1 MKLSKRGLFWLLGLV
16 SFAILLLFSQPLGAQ
31 AATNYHAKDYTTAA
45 SVINGPDFKHADT
58 IQIQYQMSFGDT
70 AFKAGD
76 TVTID
81 MPANLEPRT
90 VGATFDVTDAV
101 TGTVIGTG
109 VVGGDGQ
116 VVLTMN
122 SAIEGKTN
130 VKIDVNLGMKYRY
143 DDLGEQDVVFDTQD
157 GQDTSVINMVANE
170 ANMSKKGTIDKEN
183 GTIKWTL
190 LVDRR
195 EITMKNLSIADTI
208 GDHQQMIKG
217 IEVYNGEWSSAN
229 TYKRRD
235 KLSDDAYQV
244 NYSDNGFDLKFNDTV
259 SNLVVIDYYT
269 KITDTELIDQNYHFK
284 NKAVMEWGGGTS
296 GGKNSEEAN
305 GKVYEKVVNGGS
317 GTGDLSSSSS
327 SNSSSSN
334 NSSDVDSCSDHSSS
348 DSSSAVDS
356 SSDDSSS
363 KNSSDVDSSSDHSS
377 SESSSAVDS
386 SSDDS
391 SSNNS
396 SDVDSCSDHSS
407 SDSSSAVDSS
417 SDESS
422 SNNSSDDDSRS
433 DHSSSESSSAVDSR
447 SDHSS
452 SESSSAV
459 DSRSDHSSSE
469 SSSAV
474 DSSSD
479 HSSSESSSAVDSSS
493 DHSRSE
499 SSSAVD
505 SRSDHSSSE
514 SSSAVDSRSDH
525 SSSESSS
532 AVESSSDHSSSESS
546 SAVDSSSDH
555 SGSESSSDVNTSSES
570 SDNTTTEPDNGHQ
583 TGDIEDPEDN
593 TAVYPDID
601 EDTGTIDVDG
611 GFDSNYDGSTT
622 SNSTNSSKPLKDS
635 TSSVFTSTP
644 ANTTTGQDGADQ
656 TPAAD
661 TKKSSA
667 KTTVSES
674 DALTPSTPNQVAK
687 LPQTNEAKMDSQ
699 ALRSVGILL
708 GVLTLGAGA
717 LIRHWF

>member
-1 MKLSKRGLFWLLGLV
+1 MKLSKRGIYWLLGLV
-16 SFAILLLFSQPLGAQ
+16 SFAILLLFSQSVTAQ
-31 AATNYHAKDYTTAA
+31 AATNYHAKDYTTSAA
-45 SVINGPDFKHADT
+45 VINGPDFKHADT
-58 IQIQYQMSFGDT
+58 IQIQYKMSFGDT

-81 MPANLEPRT
+81 MPDNLVPRT
-90 VGATFDVTDAV
+90 VGATFDVTDAE
-101 TGTVIGTG
+101 TGAVIGTG
-109 VVGGDGQ
+109 VVGDNGQ
-116 VVLTMN
+116 VILTMN

-334 NSSDVDSCSDHSSS
+334 NSSDVDS
-348 DSSSAVDS
+348 
-356 SSDDSSS
+356 
-363 KNSSDVDSSSDHSS
+363 SSDHSS

-391 SSNNS
+391 SSE
-396 SDVDSCSDHSS
+396 
-407 SDSSSAVDSS
+407 SSSAVDSS
-417 SDESS
+417 SD
-422 SNNSSDDDSRS
+422 D
-433 DHSSSESSSAVDSR
+433 
-447 SDHSS
+447 
-452 SESSSAV
+452 
-459 DSRSDHSSSE
+459 SSSE

-479 HSSSESSSAVDSSS
+479 DSSSESSSAVD
-493 DHSRSE
+493 
-499 SSSAVD
+499 
-505 SRSDHSSSE
+505 
-514 SSSAVDSRSDH
+514 
-525 SSSESSS
+525 
-532 AVESSSDHSSSESS
+532 SSSDHSSSESS

-644 ANTTTGQDGADQ
+644 ANATTGQDGADQ

-687 LPQTNEAKMDSQ
+687 LSQTNEAKMDSQ

-708 GVLTLGAGA
+708 GVLTLGGGA

>member
-70 AFKAGD
+70 VFKAGD

-157 GQDTSVINMVANE
+157 GQDTAVINMVANE

-334 NSSDVDSCSDHSSS
+334 NSSDVDSS
-348 DSSSAVDS
+348 
-356 SSDDSSS
+356 
-363 KNSSDVDSSSDHSS
+363 
-377 SESSSAVDS
+377 
-386 SSDDS
+386 
-391 SSNNS
+391 
-396 SDVDSCSDHSS
+396 
-407 SDSSSAVDSS
+407 
-417 SDESS
+417 
-422 SNNSSDDDSRS
+422 
-433 DHSSSESSSAVDSR
+433 
-447 SDHSS
+447 
-452 SESSSAV
+452 
-459 DSRSDHSSSE
+459 SDHSSSE

-479 HSSSESSSAVDSSS
+479 HSSSESSSAVD
-493 DHSRSE
+493 
-499 SSSAVD
+499 
-505 SRSDHSSSE
+505 
-514 SSSAVDSRSDH
+514 
-525 SSSESSS
+525 
-532 AVESSSDHSSSESS
+532 SSSDHSSSESS

-635 TSSVFTSTP
+635 TSSVFTITP

>member
-16 SFAILLLFSQPLGAQ
+16 SFTILLLFNQPLGAQ

-334 NSSDVDSCSDHSSS
+334 NSSDVDSS
-348 DSSSAVDS
+348 
-356 SSDDSSS
+356 
-363 KNSSDVDSSSDHSS
+363 
-377 SESSSAVDS
+377 
-386 SSDDS
+386 
-391 SSNNS
+391 
-396 SDVDSCSDHSS
+396 
-407 SDSSSAVDSS
+407 
-417 SDESS
+417 
-422 SNNSSDDDSRS
+422 
-433 DHSSSESSSAVDSR
+433 
-447 SDHSS
+447 
-452 SESSSAV
+452 
-459 DSRSDHSSSE
+459 SDHSSSE

-493 DHSRSE
+493 DHS
-499 SSSAVD
+499 
-505 SRSDHSSSE
+505 SSE
-514 SSSAVDSRSDH
+514 SSSVVD
-525 SSSESSS
+525 
-532 AVESSSDHSSSESS
+532 SSSDHSSSE
-546 SAVDSSSDH
+546 
-555 SGSESSSDVNTSSES
+555 
-570 SDNTTTEPDNGHQ
+570 
-583 TGDIEDPEDN
+583 
-593 TAVYPDID
+593 
-601 EDTGTIDVDG
+601 
-611 GFDSNYDGSTT
+611 
-622 SNSTNSSKPLKDS
+622 
-635 TSSVFTSTP
+635 
-644 ANTTTGQDGADQ
+644 
-656 TPAAD
+656 
-661 TKKSSA
+661 
-667 KTTVSES
+667 
-674 DALTPSTPNQVAK
+674 
-687 LPQTNEAKMDSQ
+687 
-699 ALRSVGILL
+699 
-708 GVLTLGAGA
+708 
-717 LIRHWF
+717 

>member
-90 VGATFDVTDAV
+90 VGATFDVTDAE

-334 NSSDVDSCSDHSSS
+334 NSSDVDS
-348 DSSSAVDS
+348 
-356 SSDDSSS
+356 SSDDS
-363 KNSSDVDSSSDHSS
+363 N

-386 SSDDS
+386 SSDHSRSES
-391 SSNNS
+391 SS
-396 SDVDSCSDHSS
+396 V
-407 SDSSSAVDSS
+407 VDSS
-417 SDESS
+417 SDH
-422 SNNSSDDDSRS
+422 SR
-433 DHSSSESSSAVDSR
+433 SESSSVVDSS
-447 SDHSS
+447 SDHSR
-452 SESSSAV
+452 SESSSVV
-459 DSRSDHSSSE
+459 DSSSDHSSSE

-493 DHSRSE
+493 DHS
-499 SSSAVD
+499 
-505 SRSDHSSSE
+505 SSE
-514 SSSAVDSRSDH
+514 SSSVVD
-525 SSSESSS
+525 
-532 AVESSSDHSSSESS
+532 SSSDHSSSESS

-708 GVLTLGAGA
+708 GVLTLGGGA

>member
-90 VGATFDVTDAV
+90 VGATFDVTDAE

-334 NSSDVDSCSDHSSS
+334 NSSDVDSS
-348 DSSSAVDS
+348 
-356 SSDDSSS
+356 
-363 KNSSDVDSSSDHSS
+363 
-377 SESSSAVDS
+377 
-386 SSDDS
+386 
-391 SSNNS
+391 
-396 SDVDSCSDHSS
+396 
-407 SDSSSAVDSS
+407 
-417 SDESS
+417 
-422 SNNSSDDDSRS
+422 
-433 DHSSSESSSAVDSR
+433 
-447 SDHSS
+447 
-452 SESSSAV
+452 
-459 DSRSDHSSSE
+459 SDHSSSE

-493 DHSRSE
+493 DHS
-499 SSSAVD
+499 
-505 SRSDHSSSE
+505 
-514 SSSAVDSRSDH
+514 
-525 SSSESSS
+525 
-532 AVESSSDHSSSESS
+532 
-546 SAVDSSSDH
+546 
-555 SGSESSSDVNTSSES
+555 GSECSSDVNTSSES

-708 GVLTLGAGA
+708 GVLTLGGGA

>member
-334 NSSDVDSCSDHSSS
+334 NSSDVDS
-348 DSSSAVDS
+348 
-356 SSDDSSS
+356 
-363 KNSSDVDSSSDHSS
+363 SSDHSS

-396 SDVDSCSDHSS
+396 SDVASSSDHSS
-407 SDSSSAVDSS
+407 SESASAVDSS
-417 SDESS
+417 SDDSS
-422 SNNSSDDDSRS
+422 SNNSSAVDSSS
-433 DHSSSESSSAVDSR
+433 DHSSSESSSAVDSS

-452 SESSSAV
+452 SERSSAV
-459 DSRSDHSSSE
+459 DSSPDHSSSE

-479 HSSSESSSAVDSSS
+479 HSSSESSSAVASS
-493 DHSRSE
+493 
-499 SSSAVD
+499 
-505 SRSDHSSSE
+505 SDHSSSE
-514 SSSAVDSRSDH
+514 SSSAVD
-525 SSSESSS
+525 
-532 AVESSSDHSSSESS
+532 SSSDHSSSESS

-583 TGDIEDPEDN
+583 TGDIDDPEDN

>member
-1 MKLSKRGLFWLLGLV
+1 MKLSKRGIYWLLGLV
-16 SFAILLLFSQPLGAQ
+16 SFAILLLFSQSVTAQ
-31 AATNYHAKDYTTAA
+31 AATNYHAKDYTTSAA
-45 SVINGPDFKHADT
+45 VINGPDFKHADT
-58 IQIQYQMSFGDT
+58 IQIQYKMSFGDT

-81 MPANLEPRT
+81 MPDNLVPRT
-90 VGATFDVTDAV
+90 VGATFDVTDAE
-101 TGTVIGTG
+101 TGAVIGTG
-109 VVGGDGQ
+109 VVGDNGQ
-116 VVLTMN
+116 VILTMN

-334 NSSDVDSCSDHSSS
+334 NSSDVDS
-348 DSSSAVDS
+348 
-356 SSDDSSS
+356 SSDDS
-363 KNSSDVDSSSDHSS
+363 N

-386 SSDDS
+386 SSDD
-391 SSNNS
+391 
-396 SDVDSCSDHSS
+396 
-407 SDSSSAVDSS
+407 
-417 SDESS
+417 
-422 SNNSSDDDSRS
+422 
-433 DHSSSESSSAVDSR
+433 
-447 SDHSS
+447 
-452 SESSSAV
+452 
-459 DSRSDHSSSE
+459 
-469 SSSAV
+469 
-474 DSSSD
+474 
-479 HSSSESSSAVDSSS
+479 
-493 DHSRSE
+493 
-499 SSSAVD
+499 
-505 SRSDHSSSE
+505 
-514 SSSAVDSRSDH
+514 
-525 SSSESSS
+525 
-532 AVESSSDHSSSESS
+532 SSSESS

-708 GVLTLGAGA
+708 GVLTLGGGA

>member
-1 MKLSKRGLFWLLGLV
+1 
-16 SFAILLLFSQPLGAQ
+16 
-31 AATNYHAKDYTTAA
+31 
-45 SVINGPDFKHADT
+45 
-58 IQIQYQMSFGDT
+58 
-70 AFKAGD
+70 
-76 TVTID
+76 
-81 MPANLEPRT
+81 
-90 VGATFDVTDAV
+90 
-101 TGTVIGTG
+101 
-109 VVGGDGQ
+109 
-116 VVLTMN
+116 
-122 SAIEGKTN
+122 
-130 VKIDVNLGMKYRY
+130 
-143 DDLGEQDVVFDTQD
+143 
-157 GQDTSVINMVANE
+157 
-170 ANMSKKGTIDKEN
+170 MSKKGTIDKEN
-183 GTIKWTL
+183 GMIKWTL

-327 SNSSSSN
+327 SNSSSS
-334 NSSDVDSCSDHSSS
+334 DS
-348 DSSSAVDS
+348 
-356 SSDDSSS
+356 
-363 KNSSDVDSSSDHSS
+363 SSDVDSSS
-377 SESSSAVDS
+377 
-386 SSDDS
+386 
-391 SSNNS
+391 NS
-396 SDVDSCSDHSS
+396 SS
-407 SDSSSAVDSS
+407 SDSSSDVDSS
-417 SDESS
+417 SNSS
-422 SNNSSDDDSRS
+422 SSDSSSD
-433 DHSSSESSSAVDSR
+433 
-447 SDHSS
+447 
-452 SESSSAV
+452 
-459 DSRSDHSSSE
+459 
-469 SSSAV
+469 V
-474 DSSSD
+474 DSSSN
-479 HSSSESSSAVDSSS
+479 SSSSDSSSDVDSSS
-493 DHSRSE
+493 NS
-499 SSSAVD
+499 
-505 SRSDHSSSE
+505 
-514 SSSAVDSRSDH
+514 
-525 SSSESSS
+525 
-532 AVESSSDHSSSESS
+532 SSSDSSSD
-546 SAVDSSSDH
+546 VDSSSNSSSSD
-555 SGSESSSDVNTSSES
+555 SSSDVDSSSNSSNSSTDVNTGSES
-570 SDNTTTEPDNGHQ
+570 SDNMTTEPDNGHQ
-583 TGDIEDPEDN
+583 TGDIEDSEDN

-644 ANTTTGQDGADQ
+644 ANTTTGQDGAGQ
-656 TPAAD
+656 TPTAD

-708 GVLTLGAGA
+708 GVLTLGGGA

>member
-90 VGATFDVTDAV
+90 VGATFDVTDTE

-109 VVGGDGQ
+109 VVGGNGQ

-334 NSSDVDSCSDHSSS
+334 NSSDVDS
-348 DSSSAVDS
+348 
-356 SSDDSSS
+356 SSDDS
-363 KNSSDVDSSSDHSS
+363 N

-386 SSDDS
+386 SSDD
-391 SSNNS
+391 
-396 SDVDSCSDHSS
+396 
-407 SDSSSAVDSS
+407 
-417 SDESS
+417 
-422 SNNSSDDDSRS
+422 
-433 DHSSSESSSAVDSR
+433 
-447 SDHSS
+447 
-452 SESSSAV
+452 
-459 DSRSDHSSSE
+459 SSSE

-479 HSSSESSSAVDSSS
+479 HSSSESSSVVD
-493 DHSRSE
+493 
-499 SSSAVD
+499 
-505 SRSDHSSSE
+505 
-514 SSSAVDSRSDH
+514 
-525 SSSESSS
+525 
-532 AVESSSDHSSSESS
+532 SSSDHSSSESS

-674 DALTPSTPNQVAK
+674 DALTSSTPNQVAK

-708 GVLTLGAGA
+708 GVLTLGGGA

>member
-90 VGATFDVTDAV
+90 VGATFDVTDTE

-109 VVGGDGQ
+109 VVGGNGQ

-334 NSSDVDSCSDHSSS
+334 NSSDVDS
-348 DSSSAVDS
+348 
-356 SSDDSSS
+356 SSDD
-363 KNSSDVDSSSDHSS
+363 SS

-386 SSDDS
+386 S
-391 SSNNS
+391 
-396 SDVDSCSDHSS
+396 
-407 SDSSSAVDSS
+407 
-417 SDESS
+417 
-422 SNNSSDDDSRS
+422 
-433 DHSSSESSSAVDSR
+433 
-447 SDHSS
+447 
-452 SESSSAV
+452 
-459 DSRSDHSSSE
+459 SDHSSSE

-493 DHSRSE
+493 DDSSSE

-505 SRSDHSSSE
+505 SSSDHSSSE
-514 SSSAVDSRSDH
+514 SSSAVDSSSDH

-532 AVESSSDHSSSESS
+532 VVDSSSDHSSSESS

-708 GVLTLGAGA
+708 GVLTLGGGA

>member
-101 TGTVIGTG
+101 TGTVIGTVIGTG

-334 NSSDVDSCSDHSSS
+334 NSSDVDS
-348 DSSSAVDS
+348 
-356 SSDDSSS
+356 
-363 KNSSDVDSSSDHSS
+363 SSDHSS
-377 SESSSAVDS
+377 SESSSAMDS

-396 SDVDSCSDHSS
+396 SDVDSS
-407 SDSSSAVDSS
+407 
-417 SDESS
+417 
-422 SNNSSDDDSRS
+422 
-433 DHSSSESSSAVDSR
+433 
-447 SDHSS
+447 
-452 SESSSAV
+452 
-459 DSRSDHSSSE
+459 SDHSSSE

-493 DHSRSE
+493 DHSSSE

-505 SRSDHSSSE
+505 SSSDHSSSE
-514 SSSAVDSRSDH
+514 SSSAVDSSSDH

-532 AVESSSDHSSSESS
+532 AVDSSSDHSSSESSSAVDSSSDHSSSESSSAVDSSSDHSSSESS

>member
-334 NSSDVDSCSDHSSS
+334 NSSDVDSSS
-348 DSSSAVDS
+348 DDSNSESSSAVDS

-363 KNSSDVDSSSDHSS
+363 ESSSAVDSSSDHSS

-386 SSDDS
+386 SSDD
-391 SSNNS
+391 
-396 SDVDSCSDHSS
+396 
-407 SDSSSAVDSS
+407 
-417 SDESS
+417 
-422 SNNSSDDDSRS
+422 
-433 DHSSSESSSAVDSR
+433 
-447 SDHSS
+447 
-452 SESSSAV
+452 
-459 DSRSDHSSSE
+459 SSSE

-493 DHSRSE
+493 DHS
-499 SSSAVD
+499 
-505 SRSDHSSSE
+505 SSE
-514 SSSAVDSRSDH
+514 SSSVVD
-525 SSSESSS
+525 
-532 AVESSSDHSSSESS
+532 SSSDHSSSESS

>member
-130 VKIDVNLGMKYRY
+130 VKINVNLGMKYRY

-334 NSSDVDSCSDHSSS
+334 NSSDVDS
-348 DSSSAVDS
+348 
-356 SSDDSSS
+356 SSDD
-363 KNSSDVDSSSDHSS
+363 SS

-391 SSNNS
+391 SSE
-396 SDVDSCSDHSS
+396 
-407 SDSSSAVDSS
+407 SSSAVDSS
-417 SDESS
+417 
-422 SNNSSDDDSRS
+422 
-433 DHSSSESSSAVDSR
+433 
-447 SDHSS
+447 
-452 SESSSAV
+452 
-459 DSRSDHSSSE
+459 SDHSSSE

-493 DHSRSE
+493 DHSSSE

-505 SRSDHSSSE
+505 SSSDHSSSE
-514 SSSAVDSRSDH
+514 SSSAVD
-525 SSSESSS
+525 
-532 AVESSSDHSSSESS
+532 SSSDHSSSESS

-644 ANTTTGQDGADQ
+644 ANTTTGQDGANQ

-708 GVLTLGAGA
+708 GVLTLGGGA

>member
-16 SFAILLLFSQPLGAQ
+16 SFTILLLFNQPLGAQ

-334 NSSDVDSCSDHSSS
+334 NSSDVDSS
-348 DSSSAVDS
+348 
-356 SSDDSSS
+356 
-363 KNSSDVDSSSDHSS
+363 
-377 SESSSAVDS
+377 
-386 SSDDS
+386 
-391 SSNNS
+391 
-396 SDVDSCSDHSS
+396 
-407 SDSSSAVDSS
+407 
-417 SDESS
+417 
-422 SNNSSDDDSRS
+422 
-433 DHSSSESSSAVDSR
+433 
-447 SDHSS
+447 
-452 SESSSAV
+452 
-459 DSRSDHSSSE
+459 SDHSSSE

-479 HSSSESSSAVDSSS
+479 HSSSESSSVVD
-493 DHSRSE
+493 
-499 SSSAVD
+499 
-505 SRSDHSSSE
+505 
-514 SSSAVDSRSDH
+514 
-525 SSSESSS
+525 
-532 AVESSSDHSSSESS
+532 SSSDHSSSESS

-555 SGSESSSDVNTSSES
+555 SGSESSSDVNTNSES

-644 ANTTTGQDGADQ
+644 ANTTTSQDGADQ

-708 GVLTLGAGA
+708 GVLTLGGGA

>member
-334 NSSDVDSCSDHSSS
+334 NSSG
-348 DSSSAVDS
+348 
-356 SSDDSSS
+356 
-363 KNSSDVDSSSDHSS
+363 VDSSSDHSS

-396 SDVDSCSDHSS
+396 SDVDSS
-407 SDSSSAVDSS
+407 
-417 SDESS
+417 
-422 SNNSSDDDSRS
+422 
-433 DHSSSESSSAVDSR
+433 
-447 SDHSS
+447 
-452 SESSSAV
+452 
-459 DSRSDHSSSE
+459 SDHSSSE

-493 DHSRSE
+493 DHSSSE

-505 SRSDHSSSE
+505 SSSDHSSSE
-514 SSSAVDSRSDH
+514 SSSAVD
-525 SSSESSS
+525 
-532 AVESSSDHSSSESS
+532 SSSDHSSSESS

>member
-334 NSSDVDSCSDHSSS
+334 NSSDVDSSS
-348 DSSSAVDS
+348 DY
-356 SSDDSSS
+356 
-363 KNSSDVDSSSDHSS
+363 SS

-396 SDVDSCSDHSS
+396 SDVDSS
-407 SDSSSAVDSS
+407 
-417 SDESS
+417 
-422 SNNSSDDDSRS
+422 
-433 DHSSSESSSAVDSR
+433 
-447 SDHSS
+447 
-452 SESSSAV
+452 
-459 DSRSDHSSSE
+459 SDHSSSE

-493 DHSRSE
+493 DHS
-499 SSSAVD
+499 
-505 SRSDHSSSE
+505 SSE
-514 SSSAVDSRSDH
+514 SSSAVD
-525 SSSESSS
+525 
-532 AVESSSDHSSSESS
+532 SSSDHSSSESS

-708 GVLTLGAGA
+708 GVLTLGGGA

>member
-90 VGATFDVTDAV
+90 VGATFDVTDTE

-109 VVGGDGQ
+109 VVGGNGQ

-284 NKAVMEWGGGTS
+284 NRAVMEWGGGTS

-334 NSSDVDSCSDHSSS
+334 NSSDVDSSS
-348 DSSSAVDS
+348 DDSNSESSSAVDS

-363 KNSSDVDSSSDHSS
+363 ESSSAVDSSSDHSS

-386 SSDDS
+386 SSDD
-391 SSNNS
+391 
-396 SDVDSCSDHSS
+396 
-407 SDSSSAVDSS
+407 
-417 SDESS
+417 
-422 SNNSSDDDSRS
+422 
-433 DHSSSESSSAVDSR
+433 
-447 SDHSS
+447 
-452 SESSSAV
+452 
-459 DSRSDHSSSE
+459 SSSE

-493 DHSRSE
+493 DHS
-499 SSSAVD
+499 
-505 SRSDHSSSE
+505 SSE
-514 SSSAVDSRSDH
+514 SSSVVD
-525 SSSESSS
+525 
-532 AVESSSDHSSSESS
+532 SSSDHSSSESS

-661 TKKSSA
+661 SKKSSA

-708 GVLTLGAGA
+708 GVLTLGGGA

>member
-317 GTGDLSSSSS
+317 GTSDLSSSSS

-334 NSSDVDSCSDHSSS
+334 NSSDVDS
-348 DSSSAVDS
+348 
-356 SSDDSSS
+356 SSDDS
-363 KNSSDVDSSSDHSS
+363 N

-391 SSNNS
+391 SS
-396 SDVDSCSDHSS
+396 
-407 SDSSSAVDSS
+407 
-417 SDESS
+417 
-422 SNNSSDDDSRS
+422 
-433 DHSSSESSSAVDSR
+433 
-447 SDHSS
+447 
-452 SESSSAV
+452 
-459 DSRSDHSSSE
+459 E

-474 DSSSD
+474 DSSY
-479 HSSSESSSAVDSSS
+479 
-493 DHSRSE
+493 
-499 SSSAVD
+499 
-505 SRSDHSSSE
+505 
-514 SSSAVDSRSDH
+514 
-525 SSSESSS
+525 
-532 AVESSSDHSSSESS
+532 
-546 SAVDSSSDH
+546 DH

-661 TKKSSA
+661 TKQSSA

-708 GVLTLGAGA
+708 GVLTLGGGA

>member
-90 VGATFDVTDAV
+90 VGATFDVTDAE

-334 NSSDVDSCSDHSSS
+334 NSSDVDS
-348 DSSSAVDS
+348 
-356 SSDDSSS
+356 SSDDSNSESS
-363 KNSSDVDSSSDHSS
+363 SAVDSSSDHSS

-386 SSDDS
+386 SSDD
-391 SSNNS
+391 
-396 SDVDSCSDHSS
+396 
-407 SDSSSAVDSS
+407 
-417 SDESS
+417 
-422 SNNSSDDDSRS
+422 
-433 DHSSSESSSAVDSR
+433 
-447 SDHSS
+447 
-452 SESSSAV
+452 
-459 DSRSDHSSSE
+459 SSSE

-493 DHSRSE
+493 DHS
-499 SSSAVD
+499 
-505 SRSDHSSSE
+505 SSE
-514 SSSAVDSRSDH
+514 SSSVVD
-525 SSSESSS
+525 
-532 AVESSSDHSSSESS
+532 SSSDHSSSESS

-644 ANTTTGQDGADQ
+644 ANTTTGQDGVDQ

-708 GVLTLGAGA
+708 GVLTLGGGA

>member
-90 VGATFDVTDAV
+90 VGATFDVTDAE

-130 VKIDVNLGMKYRY
+130 VKIDVNLVMKYRY

-334 NSSDVDSCSDHSSS
+334 NSSDVDS
-348 DSSSAVDS
+348 
-356 SSDDSSS
+356 SSDD
-363 KNSSDVDSSSDHSS
+363 
-377 SESSSAVDS
+377 
-386 SSDDS
+386 
-391 SSNNS
+391 
-396 SDVDSCSDHSS
+396 
-407 SDSSSAVDSS
+407 
-417 SDESS
+417 
-422 SNNSSDDDSRS
+422 
-433 DHSSSESSSAVDSR
+433 
-447 SDHSS
+447 
-452 SESSSAV
+452 
-459 DSRSDHSSSE
+459 SSSE

-493 DHSRSE
+493 D
-499 SSSAVD
+499 D
-505 SRSDHSSSE
+505 SSSE
-514 SSSAVDSRSDH
+514 SSSAVDSSSDH

-532 AVESSSDHSSSESS
+532 VVDSSSDHSSSESS

-708 GVLTLGAGA
+708 GVLTLGGGA

>member
-334 NSSDVDSCSDHSSS
+334 NSSDVDS
-348 DSSSAVDS
+348 
-356 SSDDSSS
+356 
-363 KNSSDVDSSSDHSS
+363 SSDHSS

-396 SDVDSCSDHSS
+396 SDVDSS
-407 SDSSSAVDSS
+407 
-417 SDESS
+417 
-422 SNNSSDDDSRS
+422 
-433 DHSSSESSSAVDSR
+433 
-447 SDHSS
+447 
-452 SESSSAV
+452 
-459 DSRSDHSSSE
+459 SDHSSSE

-479 HSSSESSSAVDSSS
+479 HSSSESSSAVD
-493 DHSRSE
+493 
-499 SSSAVD
+499 
-505 SRSDHSSSE
+505 
-514 SSSAVDSRSDH
+514 
-525 SSSESSS
+525 
-532 AVESSSDHSSSESS
+532 SSSDHSSSESS

>member
-90 VGATFDVTDAV
+90 VGATFDVTDAE

-334 NSSDVDSCSDHSSS
+334 NSSDVDS
-348 DSSSAVDS
+348 
-356 SSDDSSS
+356 
-363 KNSSDVDSSSDHSS
+363 SSDHSS
-377 SESSSAVDS
+377 SESSSAVD
-386 SSDDS
+386 
-391 SSNNS
+391 
-396 SDVDSCSDHSS
+396 
-407 SDSSSAVDSS
+407 
-417 SDESS
+417 
-422 SNNSSDDDSRS
+422 
-433 DHSSSESSSAVDSR
+433 
-447 SDHSS
+447 
-452 SESSSAV
+452 
-459 DSRSDHSSSE
+459 
-469 SSSAV
+469 
-474 DSSSD
+474 
-479 HSSSESSSAVDSSS
+479 
-493 DHSRSE
+493 
-499 SSSAVD
+499 
-505 SRSDHSSSE
+505 
-514 SSSAVDSRSDH
+514 
-525 SSSESSS
+525 
-532 AVESSSDHSSSESS
+532 SSSDHSSSESS

-611 GFDSNYDGSTT
+611 GFDGNYDGSTT

-644 ANTTTGQDGADQ
+644 ANTTTSQDGADQ

-708 GVLTLGAGA
+708 GVLTLGGGA

>member
-90 VGATFDVTDAV
+90 VGATFDVTDTE

-109 VVGGDGQ
+109 VVGGNGQ

-334 NSSDVDSCSDHSSS
+334 NSSDVDS
-348 DSSSAVDS
+348 
-356 SSDDSSS
+356 SSDDS
-363 KNSSDVDSSSDHSS
+363 N

-386 SSDDS
+386 SSDD
-391 SSNNS
+391 
-396 SDVDSCSDHSS
+396 
-407 SDSSSAVDSS
+407 
-417 SDESS
+417 
-422 SNNSSDDDSRS
+422 
-433 DHSSSESSSAVDSR
+433 
-447 SDHSS
+447 
-452 SESSSAV
+452 
-459 DSRSDHSSSE
+459 SSSE

-493 DHSRSE
+493 D
-499 SSSAVD
+499 D
-505 SRSDHSSSE
+505 SSSE
-514 SSSAVDSRSDH
+514 SSSAVDSSSDH

-532 AVESSSDHSSSESS
+532 VVDSSSDHSSSESS

-708 GVLTLGAGA
+708 GVLTLGGGA

>member
-101 TGTVIGTG
+101 TGTG

-305 GKVYEKVVNGGS
+305 GKVYEKVVSGGS

-334 NSSDVDSCSDHSSS
+334 NSSDVDS
-348 DSSSAVDS
+348 
-356 SSDDSSS
+356 SSDDS
-363 KNSSDVDSSSDHSS
+363 N

-391 SSNNS
+391 SS
-396 SDVDSCSDHSS
+396 
-407 SDSSSAVDSS
+407 
-417 SDESS
+417 
-422 SNNSSDDDSRS
+422 
-433 DHSSSESSSAVDSR
+433 
-447 SDHSS
+447 
-452 SESSSAV
+452 
-459 DSRSDHSSSE
+459 E

-474 DSSSD
+474 DSSY
-479 HSSSESSSAVDSSS
+479 
-493 DHSRSE
+493 
-499 SSSAVD
+499 
-505 SRSDHSSSE
+505 
-514 SSSAVDSRSDH
+514 
-525 SSSESSS
+525 
-532 AVESSSDHSSSESS
+532 
-546 SAVDSSSDH
+546 DH

-708 GVLTLGAGA
+708 GVLTLGGGA

>member
-45 SVINGPDFKHADT
+45 SVINGPDFKNADT

-90 VGATFDVTDAV
+90 VGATFDVTDAE

-334 NSSDVDSCSDHSSS
+334 NSSDVDS
-348 DSSSAVDS
+348 
-356 SSDDSSS
+356 SSDD
-363 KNSSDVDSSSDHSS
+363 SS

-386 SSDDS
+386 SSDD
-391 SSNNS
+391 
-396 SDVDSCSDHSS
+396 
-407 SDSSSAVDSS
+407 
-417 SDESS
+417 
-422 SNNSSDDDSRS
+422 
-433 DHSSSESSSAVDSR
+433 
-447 SDHSS
+447 
-452 SESSSAV
+452 
-459 DSRSDHSSSE
+459 SSSE

-493 DHSRSE
+493 D
-499 SSSAVD
+499 D
-505 SRSDHSSSE
+505 SSSE
-514 SSSAVDSRSDH
+514 SSSAVDSSSDH

-532 AVESSSDHSSSESS
+532 VVDSSSDHSSSESS

-708 GVLTLGAGA
+708 GVLTLGGGA

>member
-90 VGATFDVTDAV
+90 VGATFDVTD

-109 VVGGDGQ
+109 VVGGNGQ

-334 NSSDVDSCSDHSSS
+334 NSSDVDS
-348 DSSSAVDS
+348 
-356 SSDDSSS
+356 SSDDS
-363 KNSSDVDSSSDHSS
+363 N

-386 SSDDS
+386 SSDD
-391 SSNNS
+391 
-396 SDVDSCSDHSS
+396 
-407 SDSSSAVDSS
+407 
-417 SDESS
+417 
-422 SNNSSDDDSRS
+422 
-433 DHSSSESSSAVDSR
+433 
-447 SDHSS
+447 
-452 SESSSAV
+452 
-459 DSRSDHSSSE
+459 SSSE

-493 DHSRSE
+493 DHS
-499 SSSAVD
+499 
-505 SRSDHSSSE
+505 SSE
-514 SSSAVDSRSDH
+514 SSSVVD
-525 SSSESSS
+525 
-532 AVESSSDHSSSESS
+532 SSSDHSSSESS

-661 TKKSSA
+661 SKKSSA

-708 GVLTLGAGA
+708 GVLTLGGGA

>member
-334 NSSDVDSCSDHSSS
+334 NSSDVDS
-348 DSSSAVDS
+348 
-356 SSDDSSS
+356 
-363 KNSSDVDSSSDHSS
+363 SSDHSS

-386 SSDDS
+386 SSD
-391 SSNNS
+391 
-396 SDVDSCSDHSS
+396 
-407 SDSSSAVDSS
+407 
-417 SDESS
+417 E
-422 SNNSSDDDSRS
+422 
-433 DHSSSESSSAVDSR
+433 
-447 SDHSS
+447 
-452 SESSSAV
+452 
-459 DSRSDHSSSE
+459 
-469 SSSAV
+469 
-474 DSSSD
+474 
-479 HSSSESSSAVDSSS
+479 
-493 DHSRSE
+493 
-499 SSSAVD
+499 
-505 SRSDHSSSE
+505 
-514 SSSAVDSRSDH
+514 
-525 SSSESSS
+525 
-532 AVESSSDHSSSESS
+532 SSSESS

-708 GVLTLGAGA
+708 GVLTLGGGA

>member
-90 VGATFDVTDAV
+90 VGATFDVTDTE

-109 VVGGDGQ
+109 VVGGNGQ

-334 NSSDVDSCSDHSSS
+334 NSSDVDS
-348 DSSSAVDS
+348 
-356 SSDDSSS
+356 SSDDS
-363 KNSSDVDSSSDHSS
+363 N
-377 SESSSAVDS
+377 
-386 SSDDS
+386 
-391 SSNNS
+391 
-396 SDVDSCSDHSS
+396 
-407 SDSSSAVDSS
+407 
-417 SDESS
+417 
-422 SNNSSDDDSRS
+422 
-433 DHSSSESSSAVDSR
+433 
-447 SDHSS
+447 
-452 SESSSAV
+452 
-459 DSRSDHSSSE
+459 SE

-493 DHSRSE
+493 DHS
-499 SSSAVD
+499 
-505 SRSDHSSSE
+505 SSE
-514 SSSAVDSRSDH
+514 SSSVVD
-525 SSSESSS
+525 
-532 AVESSSDHSSSESS
+532 SSSDHSSSESS

-708 GVLTLGAGA
+708 GVLTLGGGA

>member
-90 VGATFDVTDAV
+90 VGATFDVTDAVTDAV

-334 NSSDVDSCSDHSSS
+334 NSSDVDS
-348 DSSSAVDS
+348 
-356 SSDDSSS
+356 
-363 KNSSDVDSSSDHSS
+363 SSDHSS

-396 SDVDSCSDHSS
+396 SDVDSS
-407 SDSSSAVDSS
+407 
-417 SDESS
+417 
-422 SNNSSDDDSRS
+422 
-433 DHSSSESSSAVDSR
+433 
-447 SDHSS
+447 
-452 SESSSAV
+452 
-459 DSRSDHSSSE
+459 SDHSSSE

-493 DHSRSE
+493 DHSSSE

-505 SRSDHSSSE
+505 SSSDHSSSE
-514 SSSAVDSRSDH
+514 SSSAVD
-525 SSSESSS
+525 
-532 AVESSSDHSSSESS
+532 SSSDHSSSESS

>member
-90 VGATFDVTDAV
+90 VGATFDVTDTE

-109 VVGGDGQ
+109 VVGGNGQ

-334 NSSDVDSCSDHSSS
+334 NSSDVDS
-348 DSSSAVDS
+348 
-356 SSDDSSS
+356 SSDDS
-363 KNSSDVDSSSDHSS
+363 N

-386 SSDDS
+386 SSDD
-391 SSNNS
+391 
-396 SDVDSCSDHSS
+396 
-407 SDSSSAVDSS
+407 
-417 SDESS
+417 
-422 SNNSSDDDSRS
+422 
-433 DHSSSESSSAVDSR
+433 
-447 SDHSS
+447 
-452 SESSSAV
+452 
-459 DSRSDHSSSE
+459 SSSE

-493 DHSRSE
+493 DHS
-499 SSSAVD
+499 
-505 SRSDHSSSE
+505 SSE
-514 SSSAVDSRSDH
+514 SSSVVD
-525 SSSESSS
+525 
-532 AVESSSDHSSSESS
+532 SSSDHSSSESS

-644 ANTTTGQDGADQ
+644 ANTTTGQDGVDQ

-708 GVLTLGAGA
+708 GVLTLGGGA

>member
-334 NSSDVDSCSDHSSS
+334 NSSDVDS
-348 DSSSAVDS
+348 
-356 SSDDSSS
+356 
-363 KNSSDVDSSSDHSS
+363 SSDHSS

-396 SDVDSCSDHSS
+396 SDVDSS
-407 SDSSSAVDSS
+407 
-417 SDESS
+417 
-422 SNNSSDDDSRS
+422 
-433 DHSSSESSSAVDSR
+433 
-447 SDHSS
+447 
-452 SESSSAV
+452 
-459 DSRSDHSSSE
+459 SDHSSSE

-493 DHSRSE
+493 DHSSSE

-505 SRSDHSSSE
+505 SSSDHSSSE
-514 SSSAVDSRSDH
+514 SSSAVD
-525 SSSESSS
+525 
-532 AVESSSDHSSSESS
+532 SSSDHSSSESS

-635 TSSVFTSTP
+635 TSSVFTITP

>member
-90 VGATFDVTDAV
+90 VGATFDVTDTE

-109 VVGGDGQ
+109 VVGGNGQ

-334 NSSDVDSCSDHSSS
+334 NSSDVDS
-348 DSSSAVDS
+348 
-356 SSDDSSS
+356 SSDDS
-363 KNSSDVDSSSDHSS
+363 N

-391 SSNNS
+391 SSE
-396 SDVDSCSDHSS
+396 
-407 SDSSSAVDSS
+407 SSSAVDSS
-417 SDESS
+417 SDHSS
-422 SNNSSDDDSRS
+422 SESTSDVDSSSDQ
-433 DHSSSESSSAVDSR
+433 SSSESSSAVDSR

-452 SESSSAV
+452 SESSSVV
-459 DSRSDHSSSE
+459 DSSSDQSSSE

-479 HSSSESSSAVDSSS
+479 HSSSESSSVVDSSS
-493 DHSRSE
+493 DHSSF
-499 SSSAVD
+499 
-505 SRSDHSSSE
+505 
-514 SSSAVDSRSDH
+514 
-525 SSSESSS
+525 
-532 AVESSSDHSSSESS
+532 ESS

-708 GVLTLGAGA
+708 GVLTLGGGA

>member
-296 GGKNSEEAN
+296 GGKNNEEAN

-334 NSSDVDSCSDHSSS
+334 NSSDVDS
-348 DSSSAVDS
+348 
-356 SSDDSSS
+356 
-363 KNSSDVDSSSDHSS
+363 SSDHSS

-396 SDVDSCSDHSS
+396 SDVDSS
-407 SDSSSAVDSS
+407 
-417 SDESS
+417 
-422 SNNSSDDDSRS
+422 
-433 DHSSSESSSAVDSR
+433 
-447 SDHSS
+447 
-452 SESSSAV
+452 
-459 DSRSDHSSSE
+459 SDHSSSE

-493 DHSRSE
+493 DHSSSE

-505 SRSDHSSSE
+505 SSSDHSSSE
-514 SSSAVDSRSDH
+514 SSSAVD
-525 SSSESSS
+525 
-532 AVESSSDHSSSESS
+532 SSSDHSSSESS

-708 GVLTLGAGA
+708 GVLTLGGGA

>member
-90 VGATFDVTDAV
+90 VGATFDVTDTE

-109 VVGGDGQ
+109 VVGGNGQ

-334 NSSDVDSCSDHSSS
+334 NSSDVDS
-348 DSSSAVDS
+348 
-356 SSDDSSS
+356 SSDDS
-363 KNSSDVDSSSDHSS
+363 N
-377 SESSSAVDS
+377 
-386 SSDDS
+386 
-391 SSNNS
+391 
-396 SDVDSCSDHSS
+396 
-407 SDSSSAVDSS
+407 
-417 SDESS
+417 
-422 SNNSSDDDSRS
+422 
-433 DHSSSESSSAVDSR
+433 
-447 SDHSS
+447 
-452 SESSSAV
+452 
-459 DSRSDHSSSE
+459 SE

-493 DHSRSE
+493 DHS
-499 SSSAVD
+499 
-505 SRSDHSSSE
+505 SSE
-514 SSSAVDSRSDH
+514 SSSVVD
-525 SSSESSS
+525 
-532 AVESSSDHSSSESS
+532 SSSDHSSSESS

-674 DALTPSTPNQVAK
+674 DALTSSTPNQVAK

-708 GVLTLGAGA
+708 GVLTLGGGA

>member
-90 VGATFDVTDAV
+90 VGATFDVTDAE

-334 NSSDVDSCSDHSSS
+334 NSSDVDS
-348 DSSSAVDS
+348 
-356 SSDDSSS
+356 
-363 KNSSDVDSSSDHSS
+363 SSDHSS

-396 SDVDSCSDHSS
+396 SDVDSS
-407 SDSSSAVDSS
+407 
-417 SDESS
+417 
-422 SNNSSDDDSRS
+422 
-433 DHSSSESSSAVDSR
+433 
-447 SDHSS
+447 
-452 SESSSAV
+452 
-459 DSRSDHSSSE
+459 SDHSSSE

-493 DHSRSE
+493 DHS
-499 SSSAVD
+499 
-505 SRSDHSSSE
+505 SSE
-514 SSSAVDSRSDH
+514 SSSAVD
-525 SSSESSS
+525 
-532 AVESSSDHSSSESS
+532 SSSDHSSSESS

-708 GVLTLGAGA
+708 GVLTLGGGA

>member
-90 VGATFDVTDAV
+90 VGATFDVTDAE

-334 NSSDVDSCSDHSSS
+334 NSSDVDSSS
-348 DSSSAVDS
+348 DDSNSESSSAVDS

-363 KNSSDVDSSSDHSS
+363 ESSSAVDSSSDHSS

-386 SSDDS
+386 SSDD
-391 SSNNS
+391 
-396 SDVDSCSDHSS
+396 
-407 SDSSSAVDSS
+407 
-417 SDESS
+417 
-422 SNNSSDDDSRS
+422 
-433 DHSSSESSSAVDSR
+433 
-447 SDHSS
+447 
-452 SESSSAV
+452 
-459 DSRSDHSSSE
+459 SSSE

-493 DHSRSE
+493 DHS
-499 SSSAVD
+499 
-505 SRSDHSSSE
+505 SSE
-514 SSSAVDSRSDH
+514 SSSVVD
-525 SSSESSS
+525 
-532 AVESSSDHSSSESS
+532 SSSDHSSSESS

-644 ANTTTGQDGADQ
+644 ANTTTGQDGVDQ
-656 TPAAD
+656 TPASD

-708 GVLTLGAGA
+708 GVLTLGGGA

>member
-1 MKLSKRGLFWLLGLV
+1 MKLSKRGIYWLLGLV
-16 SFAILLLFSQPLGAQ
+16 SFAILLLFSQSVTAQ
-31 AATNYHAKDYTTAA
+31 AATNYHAKDYTTSAA
-45 SVINGPDFKHADT
+45 VINGPDFKHADT
-58 IQIQYQMSFGDT
+58 IQIQYKMSFGDT

-81 MPANLEPRT
+81 MPDNLVPRT
-90 VGATFDVTDAV
+90 VGATFDVTDAE
-101 TGTVIGTG
+101 TGAVIGTG
-109 VVGGDGQ
+109 VVGDNGQ
-116 VVLTMN
+116 VILTMN

-334 NSSDVDSCSDHSSS
+334 NSSDVDS
-348 DSSSAVDS
+348 
-356 SSDDSSS
+356 SSDDS
-363 KNSSDVDSSSDHSS
+363 N
-377 SESSSAVDS
+377 
-386 SSDDS
+386 
-391 SSNNS
+391 
-396 SDVDSCSDHSS
+396 
-407 SDSSSAVDSS
+407 
-417 SDESS
+417 
-422 SNNSSDDDSRS
+422 
-433 DHSSSESSSAVDSR
+433 
-447 SDHSS
+447 
-452 SESSSAV
+452 
-459 DSRSDHSSSE
+459 SE

-479 HSSSESSSAVDSSS
+479 HSSSESSSVVD
-493 DHSRSE
+493 
-499 SSSAVD
+499 
-505 SRSDHSSSE
+505 
-514 SSSAVDSRSDH
+514 
-525 SSSESSS
+525 
-532 AVESSSDHSSSESS
+532 SSSDHSSSESS

-708 GVLTLGAGA
+708 GVLTLGGGA

>member
-90 VGATFDVTDAV
+90 VGATFDVTDTE

-109 VVGGDGQ
+109 VVGGNGQ

-269 KITDTELIDQNYHFK
+269 KITDTELIDKNYHFK

-334 NSSDVDSCSDHSSS
+334 NSSDVDS
-348 DSSSAVDS
+348 
-356 SSDDSSS
+356 SSDDS
-363 KNSSDVDSSSDHSS
+363 N

-386 SSDDS
+386 SSDD
-391 SSNNS
+391 
-396 SDVDSCSDHSS
+396 
-407 SDSSSAVDSS
+407 
-417 SDESS
+417 
-422 SNNSSDDDSRS
+422 
-433 DHSSSESSSAVDSR
+433 
-447 SDHSS
+447 
-452 SESSSAV
+452 
-459 DSRSDHSSSE
+459 SSSE

-493 DHSRSE
+493 DHS
-499 SSSAVD
+499 
-505 SRSDHSSSE
+505 SSE
-514 SSSAVDSRSDH
+514 SSSVVD
-525 SSSESSS
+525 
-532 AVESSSDHSSSESS
+532 SSSDHSSSESS

-644 ANTTTGQDGADQ
+644 ANTTTGQDGVDQ

-708 GVLTLGAGA
+708 GVLTLGGGA

>member
-45 SVINGPDFKHADT
+45 LVINGPDFKHADT

-305 GKVYEKVVNGGS
+305 GKVYEKVVNGES

-334 NSSDVDSCSDHSSS
+334 
-348 DSSSAVDS
+348 
-356 SSDDSSS
+356 
-363 KNSSDVDSSSDHSS
+363 NSSDVDSSSDHSS

-396 SDVDSCSDHSS
+396 SDVDSS
-407 SDSSSAVDSS
+407 
-417 SDESS
+417 
-422 SNNSSDDDSRS
+422 
-433 DHSSSESSSAVDSR
+433 
-447 SDHSS
+447 
-452 SESSSAV
+452 
-459 DSRSDHSSSE
+459 SDHSSSE

-493 DHSRSE
+493 DHSSSE

-505 SRSDHSSSE
+505 SSSDHSSSE
-514 SSSAVDSRSDH
+514 SSSAVD
-525 SSSESSS
+525 
-532 AVESSSDHSSSESS
+532 SSSDHSSSESS

>member
-334 NSSDVDSCSDHSSS
+334 NSSDVDS
-348 DSSSAVDS
+348 
-356 SSDDSSS
+356 
-363 KNSSDVDSSSDHSS
+363 SSDHSS

-396 SDVDSCSDHSS
+396 SDVDSS
-407 SDSSSAVDSS
+407 
-417 SDESS
+417 
-422 SNNSSDDDSRS
+422 
-433 DHSSSESSSAVDSR
+433 
-447 SDHSS
+447 
-452 SESSSAV
+452 
-459 DSRSDHSSSE
+459 SDHSSSE

-493 DHSRSE
+493 DHS
-499 SSSAVD
+499 
-505 SRSDHSSSE
+505 SSE
-514 SSSAVDSRSDH
+514 SSSAVD
-525 SSSESSS
+525 
-532 AVESSSDHSSSESS
+532 SSSDHSSSESS

-708 GVLTLGAGA
+708 GVLTLGGSA